1 MRRYLVKISGK
12 KVAHVEDLSFLS
24 DREHR
29 YNWLQRHYYNIRFK
43 RACRK
48 ADRIIASSANVA
60 DDIAKYYLIPRSKII
75 IRQNTDKRR

>member
-29 YNWLQRHYYNIRFK
+29 YNWLQRHYYNIRFE

-60 DDIAKYYLIPRSKII
+60 DEIAKYYLIPRSKII

>member
-75 IRQNTDKRR
+75 IRQSTNRRR

>member
-29 YNWLQRHYYNIRFK
+29 YNWLQRHYFNIRDK

-48 ADRIIASSANVA
+48 ADSIIVSDQSVA
-60 DDIAKYYLIPRSKII
+60 DDIVRYYFIPRSKII
-75 IRQNTDKRR
+75 IRQSTNRRR

>member
-1 MRRYLVKISGK
+1 MRHYIIKIDGH
-12 KVAHVEDLSFLS
+12 KVATVEDLSFLS

-75 IRQNTDKRR
+75 IRQNTDRRR

>member
-1 MRRYLVKISGK
+1 MRHYIIKIDGH
-12 KVAHVEDLSFLS
+12 KVATVEDLSFLS

-29 YNWLQRHYYNIRFK
+29 YNWLQRHYYNI
-43 RACRK
+43 RK

-75 IRQNTDKRR
+75 IRQNTDRRR

>member
-75 IRQNTDKRR
+75 IRQNTDRRR